1 VTLTESNRSRGRRFV
16 TIGLLSLLIG
26 SAVAALVWYAQSTV
40 GQTVQERILA
50 ELERHA
56 SVTRT
61 LLEVERPHI
70 SSPAFDRVAD
80 VSGAATGVRVTII
93 DGERGSILGDTAFT
107 PEGFDK
113 VAAEGVLAQRSEVRD
128 ALRSGNGHSR
138 RFSRS
143 LKREMIY
150 VASSFEYEAPDGTT
164 IDLVARVGLPAAE
177 ADAPALELRQAF
189 TTAGILF
196 VMVAASIGIG
206 VSVFASRRY
215 QTLFEEVAKAAGPAY
230 STPTDGTDAGAVSSF
245 GGLNRKLSEMIA
257 TLSDERSRFADVL
270 NSLGE
275 PVVSI
280 DNEGLI
286 GTINASALA
295 LLDIHHD
302 PLGRDLLD
310 YVEHPELA
318 KLVQAGRDGRH
329 TRCEFEYPDDSGGAR
344 VLSGESFPRR
354 SGAGSV
360 LVLRDV
366 TELRHLE
373 TIRRDFVANVS
384 HELRTPVSIVQA
396 SAETLLTAASDLP
409 GPHRNFIEKIQRS
422 GQRMGN
428 LIADLLDLSRLEAN
442 RRTIERRGINLDELA
457 RQVAHGLENKA
468 DSQDCALRIDIEPSI
483 WVKADA
489 GALEQI
495 LTNLSEN
502 AIKYSGGGVVT
513 LWAEERGEKVALGVD
528 DEGPGI
534 PLEHRSRLFER
545 FYRVDPGR
553 SREQGGTGLGLAI
566 VKHLAEAM
574 NGQVGVDSREP
585 KGTRFWVELEAAQ
598 PGWTPAPPPA
608 SRPRASSTSVA

>member
-196 VMVAASIGIG
+196 VMVAASIGP
-206 VSVFASRRY
+206 SSKRSPRR
-215 QTLFEEVAKAAGPAY
+215 P
-230 STPTDGTDAGAVSSF
+230 
-245 GGLNRKLSEMIA
+245 GLPIRPLPMA
-257 TLSDERSRFADVL
+257 RMRERSRV
-270 NSLGE
+270 
-275 PVVSI
+275 
-280 DNEGLI
+280 
-286 GTINASALA
+286 
-295 LLDIHHD
+295 
-302 PLGRDLLD
+302 
-310 YVEHPELA
+310 
-318 KLVQAGRDGRH
+318 
-329 TRCEFEYPDDSGGAR
+329 
-344 VLSGESFPRR
+344 
-354 SGAGSV
+354 SGAS
-360 LVLRDV
+360 
-366 TELRHLE
+366 T
-373 TIRRDFVANVS
+373 
-384 HELRTPVSIVQA
+384 A
-396 SAETLLTAASDLP
+396 S
-409 GPHRNFIEKIQRS
+409 
-422 GQRMGN
+422 
-428 LIADLLDLSRLEAN
+428 
-442 RRTIERRGINLDELA
+442 
-457 RQVAHGLENKA
+457 
-468 DSQDCALRIDIEPSI
+468 
-483 WVKADA
+483 
-489 GALEQI
+489 
-495 LTNLSEN
+495 
-502 AIKYSGGGVVT
+502 
-513 LWAEERGEKVALGVD
+513 
-528 DEGPGI
+528 
-534 PLEHRSRLFER
+534 
-545 FYRVDPGR
+545 
-553 SREQGGTGLGLAI
+553 
-566 VKHLAEAM
+566 
-574 NGQVGVDSREP
+574 
-585 KGTRFWVELEAAQ
+585 
-598 PGWTPAPPPA
+598 
-608 SRPRASSTSVA
+608 